1 MKKIILAIL
10 VCIGTIVFLL
20 GFVDRD
26 YNDVIESTADI
37 TYSIDSIPKNFKSV
51 GELSKRQQDIVCATS
66 KGLIEIDRNGEIAPA
81 LAKSVDIKDEGIE
94 YNFKFRDDIFWS
106 DGTKITPN
114 DYLIFLREVI
124 SEETNN
130 KALLNIFGVT
140 EYLNSNKSF
149 GQTVGISATDKNLV
163 IRLNAPDD
171 NFLNEL
177 SKVQY
182 RLRKNILFWEDIDK
196 NYSKVVYSGNYYI
209 KSVQN
214 EQIILERSLKS
225 SVSIPKTIHLVKDE
239 DEDLALAA
247 FEVGKRDIV
256 INPPKSQ
263 LERLKMSG
271 EIITLPSDKA
281 TYLAFNYINGDM
293 TVENK
298 QIAYRLISKATT
310 DYENLSDALVDASE
324 YSYFRDSSNDLTELQ
339 SRNVMVNTEY
349 EEVAKPLEYIT
360 IVAEE
365 TLENKEYL
373 SFLDTWFDNNT
384 EIGLSIELLSK
395 EEFYS
400 TESEYKYDMKLVEVV
415 ANLENDS
422 NFINI
427 MSEYV
432 DEKYKKKLNQ
442 ATNKEERELI
452 FSQIENN
459 LFDEYK
465 IMPLIFYNEN
475 IALNSKVKNVTLDSN
490 GNIDFNNIEK

>member
-1 MKKIILAIL
+1 MRKIVLTILI
-10 VCIGTIVFLL
+10 CIGTIIFLL

-37 TYSIDSIPKNFKSV
+37 TYSIDSIPNNFKSV

-66 KGLIEIDRNGEIAPA
+66 RGLIEIDRQGDIAPS

-94 YNFKFRDDIFWS
+94 YNFEFRDDVFWS
-106 DGTKITPN
+106 DGSKITPN
-114 DYLIFLREVI
+114 DYLLFLREVI
-124 SEETNN
+124 TEETNN

-140 EYLNSNKSF
+140 DYLNSNKSF

-171 NFLNEL
+171 NFLSEL

-182 RLRKNILFWEDIDK
+182 RLRKNILFWEDISR

-209 KSVQN
+209 KSVEN
-214 EQIILERSLKS
+214 EQIILERSIES
-225 SVSIPKTIHLVKDE
+225 SISIPKTIHLVKDE

-263 LERLKMSG
+263 LERLKKSG

-281 TYLAFNYINGDM
+281 VYLAFNSINGDM
-293 TVENK
+293 TIENK
-298 QIAYRLISKATT
+298 QEAYRLISKATIE
-310 DYENLSDALVDASE
+310 YESLSDSLVDVAE
-324 YSYFRDSSNDLTELQ
+324 YSYFRDGSNDLIELQ

-349 EEVAKPLEYIT
+349 KESTKPLEYIN
-360 IVAEE
+360 IIGEE

-373 SFLDTWFDNNT
+373 KFLDDWFEKNT
-384 EIGLSIELLSK
+384 EVGLSVELLST
-395 EEFYS
+395 EEFYNA
-400 TESEYKYDMKLVEVV
+400 ESKKIYDMKLVNVV
-415 ANLENDS
+415 ASLENDS
-422 NFINI
+422 DFINI
-427 MSEYV
+427 VSEYV
-432 DEKYKKKLNQ
+432 DEKYKEKLNQ
-442 ATNKEERELI
+442 ASNKEEREVV
-452 FSQIENN
+452 FSQIENS

-475 IALNSKVKNVTLDSN
+475 IALNHKVKKVGLDSN
-490 GNIDFNNIEK
+490 GNVDFNNIEK